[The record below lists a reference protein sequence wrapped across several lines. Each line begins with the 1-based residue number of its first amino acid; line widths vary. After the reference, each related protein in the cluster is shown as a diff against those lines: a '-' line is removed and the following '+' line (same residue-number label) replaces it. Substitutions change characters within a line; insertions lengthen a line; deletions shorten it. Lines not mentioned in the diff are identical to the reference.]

1 MKDNSSKRS
10 HRVADTLM
18 REVSLILLEEI
29 KDPRLEMVSISGA
42 RLNRDMTIATV
53 LYTHS
58 GDAGK
63 KAQVMK
69 ALDSANGYIR
79 SLVGKRLN
87 LRRTPELRFQWDNY
101 LEEMVYGQRTGTD
114 HPDTSERE

>member
-1 MKDNSSKRS
+1 MQDGTSKRS
-10 HRVADTLM
+10 HRVADTIM

-29 KDPRLEMVSISGA
+29 KDPRLEMVSISGV
-42 RLNRDMTIATV
+42 RLNRDMTIATL

-58 GDAGK
+58 GDEQK
-63 KAQVMK
+63 KTQVAK

-87 LRRTPELRFQWDNY
+87 LRRTPELRFKWDDF

-114 HPDTSERE
+114 HPDTTNRE